1 MPDMSPSQG
10 GPGSGKGT
18 QCEKLAEKYGFT
30 QLSTGELLRQ
40 ELASESE
47 RSRLIRDVMERGDLV
62 PSVSRDVPCSPPCSP
77 CSASRHWLLWQNGP
91 PRQRNLKAK
100 EQLWLFSVVAV
111 VCANNHSPS
120 KLFRGQ
126 PLKCRPGSCVSK
138 SSLALGK
145 IFKTQVVWKAK
156 IRKFKELKSPWSG
169 GVLCCGNCPRDRQT
183 VL

>member
-62 PSVSRDVPCSPPCSP
+62 PSVSRDPPCSPPCSP
-77 CSASRHWLLWQNGP
+77 CSASSHWLLWQVGP

-111 VCANNHSPS
+111 LRWAGLCQ
-120 KLFRGQ
+120 Q
-126 PLKCRPGSCVSK
+126 PLAFQAV
-138 SSLALGK
+138 
-145 IFKTQVVWKAK
+145 
-156 IRKFKELKSPWSG
+156 PW
-169 GVLCCGNCPRDRQT
+169 PAA
-183 VL
+183 